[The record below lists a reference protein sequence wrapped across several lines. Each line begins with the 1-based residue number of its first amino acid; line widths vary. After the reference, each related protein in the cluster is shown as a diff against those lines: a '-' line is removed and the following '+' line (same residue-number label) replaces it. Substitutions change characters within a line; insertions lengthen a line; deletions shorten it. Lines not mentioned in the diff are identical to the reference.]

1 MYLTTWN
8 SQLSRCFCRINYASS
23 VSDLEDGEMI
33 RTLTPRA
40 PNTVNLPITGLSIMM
55 NAASVSIILRRRHL
69 GHTLSRVTFDFFA

>member
-1 MYLTTWN
+1 
-8 SQLSRCFCRINYASS
+8 
-23 VSDLEDGEMI
+23 MI